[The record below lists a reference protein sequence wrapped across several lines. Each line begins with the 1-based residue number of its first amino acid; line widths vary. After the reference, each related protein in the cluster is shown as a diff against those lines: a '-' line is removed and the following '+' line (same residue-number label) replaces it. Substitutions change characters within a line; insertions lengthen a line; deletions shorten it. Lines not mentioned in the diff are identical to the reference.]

1 MDILLWTIRTS
12 TDSQE
17 RKKAASKLR
26 QLQEDSPE
34 EFLSFTWN
42 GIASPTLA
50 TEERFFLASTVLEF
64 VEQSWRNG
72 VPKGLQQLTIDRYTQ
87 LVLSETFPTL
97 SLARKVATFLS
108 IMTTRSK
115 EKVMP
120 GALTSPTERIVG
132 LLSDASV
139 WAASFVTAAS
149 TGFLTQ
155 CLLTLHV
162 FLKELRRKR
171 FCGVFSKLCTLLV
184 PAMSK
189 LFAAS
194 ASWDHGEF
202 YMPLLYLMKCALRI
216 FGYGVFERDFHT
228 YFLKIT
234 WELTRA
240 VMTPEQHQQ
249 QDHQLLQCRQ
259 RLLEYALK
267 VHLKAVETFSSSLS
281 ELSPEFFLP
290 RTSSVDDTVSLFG
303 LLVAIIGTPLEYT
316 ASEKMVLRSMDI
328 FKKSAMNEEA
338 VPFVKEQLK
347 ALVDSPL
354 LHRLLER
361 VTLLLADDV
370 QESTLREWE
379 ANPERFVL
387 GLTEFV
393 GADDCVEFGAEE
405 LLLSLTESRDYAA
418 RCLEVEWQ
426 VVNAFLASNDLARIT
441 AALHAI
447 GVCYYTMSVDADP
460 AGYVTF
466 LTEKLLPLIR
476 GEVVSPTSPF
486 IIRRVVWMIGMWCG
500 SVQDTFLRR
509 QVHVAFGSLLVSS
522 TSTAVLLNLLSTIIQ
537 FINDS
542 NFKPEELPV
551 DYVHNLLLTIQHLL
565 PQMRT
570 SSGANISAELVQG
583 LVSREVFNSSNGEVL
598 LDVVLPAVYR
608 FTNEA
613 NAIMKADKKDDDDD
627 DDEDDSEVDLG
638 SLMVLLQ
645 CAAACTKLSTP
656 ATEHRVWTLFPDV
669 VVPCTLPGG
678 QLALVVEDNA
688 WELLLEMCSAVHAWN
703 PVTRDALAWCFENMK
718 RDVAVLPMVLRCA
731 SRLLLLC
738 PDILEFVSAEL
749 VDHALELLVRDQCN
763 ELLTAVFAL
772 LAVMVRRGNTAL
784 QCHLLDSTIELLI
797 SEESVQLNKYCIH
810 LALLVTWCLPPYGE
824 AAVLDALV
832 QDIGRYPNAESF
844 SERIV
849 LLLDVSPSNLVTEE
863 LKALLRLLLTERLR
877 PLLAADDLTMVQHA
891 LEGTSM
897 SLQHEGREDDMPETE
912 RDSAEMLLELVGD
925 EGEPQG
931 SPHMVRLFTLFGVNL
946 NRPLLPSY

>member
-12 TDSQE
+12 TDNQE
-17 RKKAASKLR
+17 RKKAEANLR

-34 EFLSFTWN
+34 GFLSFTWN
-42 GIASPTLA
+42 GISSPTLA
-50 TEERFFLASTVLEF
+50 TEERFFLASTLMQF

-72 VPKGLQQLTIDRYTQ
+72 VPKWLQQLTIDRYTQ

-97 SLARKVATFLS
+97 SLARKVATILS
-108 IMTTRSK
+108 IMSMHTK

-120 GALTSPTERIVG
+120 GTLSSPTKRILG

-139 WAASFVTAAS
+139 WNASFVTADS

-155 CLLTLHV
+155 ILLTLHV

-171 FCGVFSKLCTLLV
+171 SCSIFSKLCALLV

-189 LFAAS
+189 LFTTS

-228 YFLKIT
+228 YLLKIT

-240 VMTPEQHQQ
+240 VTTPEQHQQ

-267 VHLKAVETFSSSLS
+267 VQLRAVENFASSLS

-290 RTSSVDDTVSLFG
+290 RTIAVDDTVSLFG
-303 LLVAIIGTPLEYT
+303 LLFAIIMTPLEYT
-316 ASEKMVLRSMDI
+316 ASEKMVFRSMDI
-328 FKKSAMNEEA
+328 FSKCAMIEEA
-338 VPFVKEQLK
+338 EPFLNEPLE
-347 ALVDSPL
+347 ALVHSPL
-354 LHRLLER
+354 LHRMLER
-361 VTLLLADDV
+361 ATLLLADDL

-379 ANPERFVL
+379 TNPERFVL
-387 GLTEFV
+387 GLTALV
-393 GADDCVEFGAEE
+393 GSDNAAELGAEE
-405 LLLSLTESRDYAA
+405 LLLSLTGSKNYAA

-441 AALHAI
+441 AALHAV
-447 GVCYYTMSVDADP
+447 GLCYYTMSVDADP
-460 AGYVTF
+460 AGYVAF

-476 GEVVSPTSPF
+476 GEVFSPNSPF
-486 IIRRVVWMIGMWCG
+486 MMRRVVWMIGMWCG

-509 QVHVAFGSLLVSS
+509 QVHAAFGSLLVPS
-522 TSTAVLLNLLSTIIQ
+522 TSTAVLLNLLFTINQ

-551 DYVHNLLLTIQHLL
+551 EYVQNLLLTIKHLL

-570 SSGANISAELVQG
+570 SSGANILAELVQG
-583 LVSREVFNSSNGEVL
+583 LVSREVFNFSNAEVL
-598 LDVVLPAVYR
+598 FEVVLPAVYR
-608 FTNEA
+608 FINEA
-613 NAIMKADKKDDDDD
+613 NTIMKADKKDDDDD
-627 DDEDDSEVDLG
+627 DDDSEVDLG

-645 CAAACTKLSTP
+645 CAAACTKLSSP
-656 ATEHRVWTLFPDV
+656 ATENRVWALFPDV

-678 QLALVVEDNA
+678 QLALMVEDNA

-718 RDVAVLPMVLRCA
+718 RDVEVLPMVVRCA
-731 SRLLLLC
+731 YRLLLLC

-749 VDHALELLVRDQCN
+749 VNHALELLVRDQCN
-763 ELLTAVFAL
+763 ELLTAVFGL

-784 QCHLLDSTIELLI
+784 QCHLLDSTIGLLL
-797 SEESVQLNKYCIH
+797 SKESVQLDKYCIH
-810 LALLVTWCLPPYGE
+810 LALLVTWCLPPHGE
-824 AAVLDALV
+824 TAVLDALV

-849 LLLDVSPSNLVTEE
+849 LLLDVSPSKLVMEE

-877 PLLAADDLTMVQHA
+877 PLLTADDLTMVQHA

-897 SLQHEGREDDMPETE
+897 SLQHEDQEDDMSETG
-912 RDSAEMLLELVGD
+912 RDPAEMLLELVGD
-925 EGEPQG
+925 QGEPQG
-931 SPHMVRLFTLFGVNL
+931 SPHIVRLFTLFGLNL
-946 NRPLLPSY
+946 NRPFLPSY